1 MERGNLVIA
10 VSGKMQHGKDSIG
23 NYLIAKYGFKAL
35 RFADKVKEICINY
48 DNSTPKSRERWNK
61 KIAREV
67 LNNELRADEIDK
79 LMQRVCPDVWRRGT
93 HEDYYTIKPEWAR
106 LQMQGFAQGMRD
118 LDSDCWVRYVL
129 RKCVKE
135 QGRWVITDLRYKNEA
150 FAIDVS
156 EDAQIW
162 RVVRPIPPSTGANHV
177 SECDL
182 DSYPFEIFINN
193 DGTIEE
199 LYKRVD
205 KIIKKL
211 LQGNRPLTSNGED
224 VY

>member
-23 NYLIAKYGFKAL
+23 NYLVSKYGFKAL
-35 RFADKVKEICINY
+35 RFADKVKKICINY
-48 DNSTPKSRERWNK
+48 DNSTPESREFWNK
-61 KIAREV
+61 KVAREV
-67 LNNELRADEIDK
+67 LNKESRADEVEQ
-79 LMQRVCPDVWRRGT
+79 LMQKVCPGIWHRGT
-93 HEDYYTIKPEWAR
+93 YEEYYTTKPEWAR

-118 LDSDCWVRYVL
+118 LDTDCWVRYVL
-129 RKCVKE
+129 RKCANE
-135 QGRWVITDLRYKNEA
+135 RGRWVITDLRYKNEA
-150 FAIDVS
+150 FAVDIS

-162 RVVRPIPPSTGANHV
+162 RVVRSIPPSTGANHI
-177 SECDL
+177 SETDL
-182 DSYPFEIFINN
+182 DMYPFEIFINN
-193 DGTIEE
+193 DSTIEA
-199 LYKRVD
+199 LYKKVD

>member
-1 MERGNLVIA
+1 MERSNLVIA
-10 VSGKMQHGKDSIG
+10 ISGKMQHGKDTIG

-35 RFADKVKEICINY
+35 RFADKVKEICMTYN
-48 DNSTPKSRERWNK
+48 NSTSKLREQWNK
-61 KIAREV
+61 KVAREV
-67 LNNELRADEIDK
+67 LNNESRANEVDQ
-79 LMQRVCPDVWRRGT
+79 LMQRVNSGIWRQGT
-93 HEDYYTIKPEWAR
+93 REDYYVTKPEWAR

-118 LDSDCWVRYVL
+118 LDPDCWARYAL
-129 RKCVKE
+129 CKSAKE
-135 QGRWVITDLRYKNEA
+135 RGRWVITDLRYKNEA

-162 RVVRPIPPSTGANHV
+162 RVVRPISATAGANHI
-177 SECDL
+177 SETDL

-199 LYKRVD
+199 LHKKVD
-205 KIIKKL
+205 KIVKKL